1 MRKGIL
7 DLWWNSQSEGD
18 IDEHDVGFV
27 KIYPTE
33 FEELKGHIASEI
45 GMKINY
51 WNYFIK
57 ENNITK
63 PSVRYSR
70 VIIIIQDLQQLKEKL
85 IGKYGKEDGGKQK

>member
-1 MRKGIL
+1 LGLAENPDDR
-7 DLWWNSQSEGD
+7 NSLQSDNNNEKVYFKKMENFGC
-18 IDEHDVGFV
+18 
-27 KIYPTE
+27 
-33 FEELKGHIASEI
+33 LS
-45 GMKINY
+45 NY